1 MVRLGLKQSIILLQI
16 TSHIQILFGVESA
29 LSLETV
35 KYYILLA
42 VWNSSTP
49 KGQQNK
55 ISIQP
60 GSNKD

>member
-35 KYYILLA
+35 KHYILLA
-42 VWNSSTP
+42 V
-49 KGQQNK
+49 
-55 ISIQP
+55 
-60 GSNKD
+60 